1 MIKSV
6 VPIVSPAVNYLTY
19 IQAYCGVNWMIEDT
33 DHIEGLLSDEDL
45 RFIKSCSADLC
56 FGDGSSSYLT
66 ELFYFFPAYVFREN
80 SEGLTGYFTCLAQ
93 CHDAQSMSPLFD
105 EYGHHINLLQEFNPG
120 FLSYRSFLEQ
130 DEMLL
135 KIKLLSAIYKAH
147 YHKYIQYHWDAD
159 KALIERTC
167 DYIHEIFAKNDIV
180 GKWEDVTGFELLADQ
195 YQLIIVP
202 SLQFGPCANSLHHG
216 VNIFPAITEYCTEYY
231 FNHFISHE
239 IGTHI
244 LKPHT
249 LDKVTV
255 SEESIRI
262 FYIAFENLAKHFN
275 LKILSK
281 AYQYELGEDYYE
293 DSIFEGIYNNLDSN
307 NTEDISSMYFAAI
320 DQYKR
325 LKP

>member
-1 MIKSV
+1 
-6 VPIVSPAVNYLTY
+6 
-19 IQAYCGVNWMIEDT
+19 
-33 DHIEGLLSDEDL
+33 
-45 RFIKSCSADLC
+45 
-56 FGDGSSSYLT
+56 
-66 ELFYFFPAYVFREN
+66 
-80 SEGLTGYFTCLAQ
+80 
-93 CHDAQSMSPLFD
+93 
-105 EYGHHINLLQEFNPG
+105 
-120 FLSYRSFLEQ
+120 
-130 DEMLL
+130 MLL
-135 KIKLLSAIYKAH
+135 KIKLLSNIYKAH
-147 YHKYIQYHWDAD
+147 YYKYMQYHWDAD

-167 DYIHEIFAKNDIV
+167 DYIHKIFAKNDIV
-180 GKWEDVTGFELLADQ
+180 GKWENLTGFELLADQ

-244 LKPHT
+244 LKPYT
-249 LDKVTV
+249 WDKVRV
-255 SEESIRI
+255 PEENTRVY
-262 FYIAFENLAKHFN
+262 YIAFENLAKHFN
-275 LKILSK
+275 LKILSN

-325 LKP
+325 LKL